1 MKYASWKKD
10 FTKLRSWLNNQNCQF
25 TQVFTIG
32 LLAHRHT
39 ELVGDPRLFLKQLGF
54 WQLPPPP
61 HTQKNSFPYFVNPC
75 LKEM

>member
-10 FTKLRSWLNNQNCQF
+10 FTKSRSWLNNQNRQF

-54 WQLPPPP
+54 WQLLPP
-61 HTQKNSFPYFVNPC
+61 HTHPRK
-75 LKEM
+75 